1 MTILVKEKPI
11 IAPIIPSNIWRISVD
26 RFLDLVD
33 AGAFTED
40 EHVELLE
47 GFIVEKMTANPPHA
61 HIVDILVALLIRM
74 LPIHYLVGNQRPFLA
89 DDSVPEPDL
98 MVYTGRKGQF
108 FDEHP
113 NASNVAFLIEVSDST
128 LADDQKRK
136 KRIYARAG
144 VREYWIV
151 NIPESQIEVYTHPRN
166 MTFKQIHIYSGS
178 DKVPVMLNN
187 QQIGAINISDIF
199 STHSPT

>member
-1 MTILVKEKPI
+1 MTILVKEK
-11 IAPIIPSNIWRISVD
+11 PIIPSNIWRISVD

-61 HIVDILVALLIRM
+61 NILDLLVTLLARM
-74 LPIHYLVGNQRPFLA
+74 LPLNYVVGNQRPFTTN
-89 DDSVPEPDL
+89 DSVPEPDIL
-98 MVYTGRKGQF
+98 VYPRLRN
-108 FDEHP
+108 EHP
-113 NASNVAFLIEVSDST
+113 SAATTSILVEVSDST

-144 VREYWIV
+144 VAEYWIV
-151 NIPESQIEVYTHPRN
+151 NIPERQIEVYTQPHN
-166 MTFKQIHIYSGS
+166 ATFRQIRVYSGS
-178 DKVPVMLNN
+178 DQMPVILNN
-187 QQIGAINISDIF
+187 AQIGTIDLTDIF
-199 STHSPT
+199 SKK